1 MELATQR
8 YKYKRLFLI
17 ITFVVLLPVLA
28 EESLIRIYHLEFEN
42 KIWYNLLGTGI
53 MLLFSTPIFI
63 YLFRKTDETA
73 FSLQKQLVENKEI
86 QQKLTLTNIE
96 LDYNANHDFLTGLQ
110 NRYRL
115 FRVLDKMTAERSELA
130 ILFID
135 LDRFKS
141 INDTMGHL
149 SGDKFIK
156 LVSMRLRQAIP
167 MGAQVFRHGGDEFVI
182 LSELPNSRAVE
193 IAEHLLD
200 AFKEPFEVNN
210 TLLYTSASI
219 GISHL
224 PEHGSDSVTLLKNAD
239 RAMYR
244 AKELGG
250 NTYKVFSQSAEN
262 DDQKQLM
269 LENDLRNALETD
281 QLLIHY
287 QPVVNLATGRLKSF
301 EALVRWK
308 HPELGLV
315 PPGEFIPVAERSGL
329 INDIGTWVLESACRQ
344 VKEWHS
350 ANDNLGLAVN
360 VSIRQFR
367 DPKFPSF
374 VKDVLEITQ
383 FPAHLLI
390 LEITESM
397 MLNDSESVRVIEE
410 IRTLGIKLAIDD
422 FGTGYSSLSKLGFLP
437 IDYLKIDRSFT
448 MEMLTHAP
456 MQSIV
461 QTIID
466 MGRNLDME
474 LIAEGIEEIDQSTLL
489 AQCGCQFGQGYLF
502 SKPLPAEEIEITYCL
517 STLMKVK

>member
-1 MELATQR
+1 MELATQK

-17 ITFVVLLPVLA
+17 ITFVVILPLIA
-28 EESLIRIYHLEFEN
+28 EESLIRIYHLDFNN
-42 KIWYNLLGTGI
+42 KIWYSLLGTGT
-53 MLLFSTPIFI
+53 MLLFSTPVFI
-63 YLFRKTDETA
+63 YLFRKADKSA
-73 FSLQKQLVENKEI
+73 YSLQKQLVENKEI
-86 QQKLTLTNIE
+86 QQKLTLINIE

-130 ILFID
+130 ILFLD

-149 SGDKFIK
+149 SGDMFIK
-156 LVSMRLRQAIP
+156 LVSMRLRQTIP
-167 MGAQVFRHGGDEFVI
+167 MGSQVFRHGGDEFVI

-193 IAEHLLD
+193 IAEHILD

-210 TLLYTSASI
+210 TFLYTSASI

-262 DDQKQLM
+262 EEQKQLM

-344 VKEWHS
+344 VREWHS

-360 VSIRQFR
+360 VSIRQFK
-367 DPKFPSF
+367 DPKFPVF

-383 FPAHLLI
+383 FPPHLLI

-410 IRTLGIKLAIDD
+410 IRSLGIKLAIDD

-448 MEMLTHAP
+448 MEMLTHEP

-466 MGRNLDME
+466 MGRNLDMK
-474 LIAEGIEEIDQSTLL
+474 LIAEGIEEVDQSTLL
-489 AQCGCQFGQGYLF
+489 AQCGCQFGQGYFF
-502 SKPLPAEEIEITYCL
+502 SKPLPAEEIEMTYNL
-517 STLMKVK
+517 STLLKVK

>member
-1 MELATQR
+1 MELTTQR
-8 YKYKRLFLI
+8 FKFKRLFLMI
-17 ITFVVLLPVLA
+17 LFVVLLPSVAKEL
-28 EESLIRIYHLEFEN
+28 LIQIYHLEFKN
-42 KIWYNLLGTGI
+42 QLWYDILGSAT

-63 YLFRKTDETA
+63 YLFRKTDKTA
-73 FSLQKQLVENKEI
+73 LTLQNQLVENKEI
-86 QQKLTLTNIE
+86 HQKLTLSNIE

-115 FRVLDKMTAERSELA
+115 FSVLNKLTAERSELA

-156 LVSMRLRQAIP
+156 LVSIRLKQAIP
-167 MGAQVFRHGGDEFVI
+167 VGAQVFRHGGDEFVI
-182 LSELPNSRAVE
+182 LSELENSRAVK
-193 IAEHLLD
+193 IAESILE

-250 NTYKVFSQSAEN
+250 NTFKVFSQLAEN

-269 LENDLRNALETD
+269 IENDLRKALETE

-287 QPVVNLATGRLKSF
+287 QPVINLATGRLKSF
-301 EALVRWK
+301 EALVRWN
-308 HPELGLV
+308 HPKIGLV

-329 INDIGTWVLESACRQ
+329 INDIGTWVLESSCHQ
-344 VKEWHS
+344 VKQWHS
-350 ANDNLGLAVN
+350 ANENLGLAVN

-367 DPKFPSF
+367 DPQFPSF
-374 VKDVLEITQ
+374 VKDVLESTQ
-383 FPAHLLI
+383 FPPHLLI

-397 MLNDSESVRVIEE
+397 MQDDLESVRIIEE
-410 IRTLGIKLAIDD
+410 IRTLGVKLAIDD

-448 MEMLTHAP
+448 MEMLTHKP

-474 LIAEGIEEIDQSTLL
+474 LIAEGIEEEGQSTLL

-502 SKPLPAEEIEITYCL
+502 SKPLPSEEIERTYCL
-517 STLMKVK
+517 STLLKVK